1 MAQLS
6 FSRKKHNLEKFIVF
20 TSFEKI
26 VRTRQQVSRAFVSV
40 NEQTY
45 NRRHSAIDE
54 VEEQARQLFN
64 VEHKVDTMRGA
75 I

>member
-6 FSRKKHNLEKFIVF
+6 FSRKKHNLEKFTVF

-64 VEHKVDTMRGA
+64 VEHKVDTMRAA